1 MSSGAREFLE
11 AVFLALVVFLVVQT
25 TVQNFK
31 VEGSSMYPTLQGGQ
45 YLLVNKLVYFRVDQ
59 ERLARIVPFWKAQRP
74 EERFAIHPP
83 QRGDVVV
90 FHFPRDPSRDFVK
103 RVIGAPGD
111 EVEIR
116 RGVVYVNG
124 EELEEPYLEAH
135 DLSDMVPLSLQ
146 PGEYFVLGD
155 NRPSSNDSRSWGVV
169 PQDLILGKAWF
180 VYWPPSKWHPLSI
193 IPSWGKGW
201 TP

>member
-11 AVFLALVVFLVVQT
+11 AVILALVVFLVVQT
-25 TVQNFK
+25 TIQNFK

-59 ERLARIVPFWKAQRP
+59 ERLSRVVPFWKVERP

-83 QRGDVVV
+83 QRGEVIV

-103 RVIGAPGD
+103 RVIGVPGD

-116 RGVVYVNG
+116 QGAVYVN
-124 EELEEPYLEAH
+124 EVKLEEPYLEAR
-135 DLSDMVPLSLQ
+135 DVSNYERLRLNEK
-146 PGEYFVLGD
+146 EYFVLGD

-169 PQDLILGKAWF
+169 PEDHILGKAWF

-193 IPSWGKGW
+193 VPSWGKGW